1 MGQDGAAAAYG
12 TGKGR
17 VIVRAVTDIQEI
29 RGGRYA
35 IVITEIPFQVN
46 KSALIEKIADLHRTG
61 RIDAIA
67 DLRDETDREGLRI
80 VVELK
85 RGAQPTK
92 VLNQLFKWTALQ
104 SAYSINMLALVDGQP
119 RVLPLKRILQL
130 YLAHREEIIERR
142 SRFELD
148 RALRRAHILEG
159 LLKALDDIDAVIETI
174 RSSPDADVALTRLI
188 ERFSLSEEQ
197 ARAILDMQLRRLAS
211 LERQRLEEE
220 YAQVR
225 ATIEEL
231 QALLADP
238 RKVLARIREELL
250 KLKERSGDERRTRI
264 LNESAEPLEAE
275 DLIADEPIL
284 VTITRR
290 GYIKRLPTRTY
301 RVQGRGGKGITGAQT
316 GEEDDVEHFFTSSL
330 LSTVYF
336 FTNRGQVFAR
346 MAYSIPDGSR
356 TSRGAALVNLVP
368 LEDGE
373 RVTAALSVPRRH
385 EDGYLCMVTR
395 RGRLKRVKLDEF
407 RSIRPS
413 GIRALNLE
421 EDDELVSV
429 DLTNG
434 SNELLLVTAR
444 GRALRFHEDEV
455 RPQGRTAM
463 GVLTAD
469 LSDDDHIAGMEV
481 VEPGTPVL
489 ILTEKGFGKRVPIDE
504 FPLRSRR
511 GKGVLAI
518 NQKNLDRTGLIMGA
532 LMVGE
537 DDEVS
542 LMSTEGMAMRVRADS
557 FSIMSRYAT
566 GNIAMRLNDGDT
578 LASAAR
584 LQPPPE
590 QE

>member
-1 MGQDGAAAAYG
+1 
-12 TGKGR
+12 
-17 VIVRAVTDIQEI
+17 
-29 RGGRYA
+29 
-35 IVITEIPFQVN
+35 
-46 KSALIEKIADLHRTG
+46 
-61 RIDAIA
+61 
-67 DLRDETDREGLRI
+67 
-80 VVELK
+80 
-85 RGAQPTK
+85 
-92 VLNQLFKWTALQ
+92 
-104 SAYSINMLALVDGQP
+104 
-119 RVLPLKRILQL
+119 
-130 YLAHREEIIERR
+130 
-142 SRFELD
+142 
-148 RALRRAHILEG
+148 
-159 LLKALDDIDAVIETI
+159 
-174 RSSPDADVALTRLI
+174 
-188 ERFSLSEEQ
+188 
-197 ARAILDMQLRRLAS
+197 
-211 LERQRLEEE
+211 
-220 YAQVR
+220 
-225 ATIEEL
+225 
-231 QALLADP
+231 
-238 RKVLARIREELL
+238 
-250 KLKERSGDERRTRI
+250 
-264 LNESAEPLEAE
+264 
-275 DLIADEPIL
+275 
-284 VTITRR
+284 
-290 GYIKRLPTRTY
+290 
-301 RVQGRGGKGITGAQT
+301 
-316 GEEDDVEHFFTSSL
+316 
-330 LSTVYF
+330 
-336 FTNRGQVFAR
+336 
-346 MAYSIPDGSR
+346 
-356 TSRGAALVNLVP
+356 VP